1 MNAICVR
8 LGSARLW
15 VIYGLI
21 HSPKSHRRTDPQRQ
35 ARGRFD
41 ARRARRGLRC
51 RSANRATDRAHRNR
65 QSSLAD
71 GARRCAEYPD
81 RDPAERRSIDQRR
94 MIRSM
99 PRQPS
104 ATDPATNSAP
114 SARRSVQAGEPC
126 HHCGAAPCPAE
137 LPTGLEPV
145 HVYDA
150 DGRYLGRAVAVVAG
164 HLAPH
169 GHDARRWR
177 SILERD
183 LMAWTVQRQLGSM
196 RRRLGE
202 IRADVPRPFLEI
214 IDGGTTDG

>member
-1 MNAICVR
+1 
-8 LGSARLW
+8 
-15 VIYGLI
+15 
-21 HSPKSHRRTDPQRQ
+21 
-35 ARGRFD
+35 
-41 ARRARRGLRC
+41 
-51 RSANRATDRAHRNR
+51 
-65 QSSLAD
+65 
-71 GARRCAEYPD
+71 
-81 RDPAERRSIDQRR
+81 

-114 SARRSVQAGEPC
+114 SARRSIKAGEPC
-126 HHCGAAPCPAE
+126 HHCGAAPCPVE

-196 RRRLGE
+196 RKRLGE

-214 IDGGTTDG
+214 INGGTTDG